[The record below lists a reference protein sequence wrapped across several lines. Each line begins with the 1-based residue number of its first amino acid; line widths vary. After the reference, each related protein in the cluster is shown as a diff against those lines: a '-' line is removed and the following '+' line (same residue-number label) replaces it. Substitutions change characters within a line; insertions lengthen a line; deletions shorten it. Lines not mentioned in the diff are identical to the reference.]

1 MICGSELFR
10 PTAPRDPPQEASASS
25 RFFAER
31 ISTDCIISATSKIL
45 SRFASVPMAV
55 ISSPGTTVGCSSSGI
70 PTAGVADRCQ
80 VINFL

>member
-55 ISSPGTTVGCSSSGI
+55 ISSPGRWAAHRLGYPRLEWQIAARS
-70 PTAGVADRCQ
+70 
-80 VINFL
+80 